1 MYSMLGHDLQGLT
14 YFIAGSANGKL
25 PAHDF
30 AYQEIGRSLVLG
42 CQGDE
47 QIAIRN
53 HPNHATTGFD
63 NGREP
68 QPLFHIFSPA
78 AAAFVPEEQ
87 EDTSFVIIS
96 LTCIVLLLF
105 AALLPSGPTGNFLR
119 SRRQSKGS
127 GSLKR
132 ATLYRAPAPSSC
144 ALGAALSLVLKSGY
158 RLP

>member
-63 NGREP
+63 NGER
-68 QPLFHIFSPA
+68 A
-78 AAAFVPEEQ
+78 TAFVSHLLTRRSRVRSGRARRHVLRHNP
-87 EDTSFVIIS
+87 

-105 AALLPSGPTGNFLR
+105 AAFVAQRADWQLS
-119 SRRQSKGS
+119 SKQKAIEG
-127 GSLKR
+127 
-132 ATLYRAPAPSSC
+132 
-144 ALGAALSLVLKSGY
+144 GAAL
-158 RLP
+158 